1 MKSNKSSSQKSVQSD
16 AIIKIATGFHL
27 SKILFAGVEFDIFTK
42 LGKKKLSAKDVAKK
56 CRLPIRSTTRLL
68 NGAVAVGL
76 LQFKNEKYFN
86 TPVAEKFLVCGKPE
100 YLGDLMKAYNYML
113 YDKWGNLEEVIKK
126 DKFQPVFGP
135 GKDTI
140 GNISKNS
147 KIAQAAMMAQ
157 HSYSVKPAEELAAK
171 FDFSKYNTLL
181 DLGGGSGIL
190 SVMAVKKYSHLKAMV
205 FDFPPVCKITR
216 KVVSKYKA
224 GNKVKIHEGNVL
236 QDTFPK
242 GADIILI
249 SGVLDGYNESNCRKM
264 IKKAYD
270 YLPNGG
276 GIILKESI
284 VKDDR
289 TGPLFPVLFS
299 LALMIETEGG
309 DSRSRG
315 EMSQWLK
322 ETGFKKIR
330 YKALTGISG
339 TFRNLGFV
347 TAVK

>member
-1 MKSNKSSSQKSVQSD
+1 MKAKKSSLSDSVQSD
-16 AIIKIATGFHL
+16 SLIEIATGFHL
-27 SKILFAGVEFDIFTK
+27 SKILFAAVEFDIFTK
-42 LGKKKLSAKDVAKK
+42 LGKKKLSAKEIAGK
-56 CRLPIRSTTRLL
+56 CRLPLRSTTRLL
-68 NGAVAVGL
+68 NGAVAIKL
-76 LQFKNEKYFN
+76 LKFEKGKYLN
-86 TPVAEKFLVCGKPE
+86 NPVAEKFLVLGKPE

-113 YDKWGNLEEVIKK
+113 YDKWGNLEEVIKS
-126 DKFQPVFGP
+126 DKFQPVFGL

-140 GNISKNS
+140 GNISVNS

-171 FDFSKYNTLL
+171 FDFSKHNMLL

-190 SVMAVKKYSHLKAMV
+190 SVMAVKKYPHLKAMV
-205 FDFPPVCKITR
+205 FDFPPVCKVTR
-216 KVVSKYKA
+216 KAVSKYGA
-224 GNKVKIHEGNVL
+224 GKKVKIHEGNVMT
-236 QDTFPK
+236 DAFPE

-249 SGVLDGYNESNCRKM
+249 SGVLDGYNESNCRKL

-270 YLPNGG
+270 YLPKGG

-299 LALMIETEGG
+299 IALMIETEGG

-315 EMSQWLK
+315 EMSQWLGK
-322 ETGFKKIR
+322 AGFKKIK
-330 YKALTGISG
+330 YKSLTGISG
-339 TFRNLGFV
+339 SFRNLGFV